1 MFVVV
6 YNSSCEQEEKKNLT
20 LLSNRDTMG
29 TRCHEH
35 YVRAVKP
42 SRFFFSEISI
52 VVVVNVMHY
61 KTESYL
67 QLCTSK
73 LQVVVQTALFKVERQ
88 T

>member
-1 MFVVV
+1 MFVDV

-20 LLSNRDTMG
+20 LLCNRDTMG

-42 SRFFFSEISI
+42 SRDFSEISI
-52 VVVVNVMHY
+52 VVVVNVMHF
-61 KTESYL
+61 KIESHS

>member
-6 YNSSCEQEEKKNLT
+6 YNSSCEQKEKKNLT
-20 LLSNRDTMG
+20 LLCTRDTMG

-42 SRFFFSEISI
+42 SRNFSEISN
-52 VVVVNVMHY
+52 VVVVNVMHLNI
-61 KTESYL
+61 ESHL

-73 LQVVVQTALFKVERQ
+73 LQVVVQTALFKVERP